1 MKRLI
6 AIVCIALGILVMRC
20 SGSTLHEISVEGWIA
35 ADVDVSVGYVRTP
48 DGGLYA
54 WDEKLNPFRPHFY
67 GWERGGPVFPVKQFP
82 EYLLVSWRLPPP
94 GETQY
99 ERCVRRRGG
108 STCESLPGKQLGWR
122 ALDTGELIGP
132 IQVPINLSP
141 TAKAF
146 LERKGSSY
154 VLRMGVTY
162 GLQKPKLRWILYGT
176 LPGEN
181 EDDAP
186 RELTRGGD
194 W

>member
-6 AIVCIALGILVMRC
+6 AIVCVALGILVMRC
-20 SGSTLHEISVEGWIA
+20 SGSTLYQISVEGWIA

-54 WDEKLNPFRPHFY
+54 WDQTLYPFRPHFY
-67 GWERGGPVFPVKQFP
+67 GWEGYGPVFPVKQFP

-94 GETQY
+94 GETPY
-99 ERCVRRRGG
+99 EKCQRSYG
-108 STCESLPGKQLGWR
+108 SGDCDLLPGKELGWR
-122 ALDTGELIGP
+122 ALETGELIGP

-141 TAKAF
+141 AAKAF

-154 VLRMGVTY
+154 VLGMGVTY

-176 LPGEN
+176 LPGEK
-181 EDDAP
+181 EGAVP